1 MLRAGR
7 GGCMVEGMT
16 FSLKQLARAIP
27 VAAVLLPGDALAEG
41 NAACPGGD
49 ATGGPYYDPCA
60 DIDGW
65 TEVTLMSAGPIP
77 ADGVLVLQGE
87 WRGAQ
92 PEPETVVLTVS
103 VDDVPLAGSVEASD
117 LFGVLVWRPDT
128 AWTPGATYTITG
140 TATNAEGDG
149 DCVQPSL
156 PIAGEVTIDEQP
168 GEPLVPV
175 DVDAV
180 QMLTMVPTVSLETL
194 ACCAGASPSIN
205 DGNCDGNDSVDF
217 EPGQCAPVSGIG
229 FMQLTITGTPAAG
242 AAKEQQVLYVLS
254 GDGLIKEFGFAPM
267 FGASQL
273 TAPQCVAID
282 AIDLG
287 TGEVVVGAPECFGE
301 DVKAQ
306 LGPQALDPEASL
318 DCAPQVCAV
327 DQGGF
332 QWDLEMCAPYSGGGE
347 TPTEGGGSGT
357 DEESG
362 EGGGDAG
369 GQDGEKG
376 CGCDVRGGGSPWLV
390 VLGLGWIGR
399 RRRCG

>member
-16 FSLKQLARAIP
+16 FSLEQPARAIP

-60 DIDGW
+60 DIDG
-65 TEVTLMSAGPIP
+65 
-77 ADGVLVLQGE
+77 
-87 WRGAQ
+87 
-92 PEPETVVLTVS
+92 
-103 VDDVPLAGSVEASD
+103 
-117 LFGVLVWRPDT
+117 
-128 AWTPGATYTITG
+128 
-140 TATNAEGDG
+140 
-149 DCVQPSL
+149 
-156 PIAGEVTIDEQP
+156 
-168 GEPLVPV
+168 
-175 DVDAV
+175 
-180 QMLTMVPTVSLETL
+180 
-194 ACCAGASPSIN
+194 
-205 DGNCDGNDSVDF
+205 NCDGNYSVDF

-273 TAPQCVAID
+273 TAPRCVAID

-357 DEESG
+357 DEASG

-376 CGCDVRGGGSPWLV
+376 CGCDVRGGGTPWLV
-390 VLGLGWIGR
+390 VLGLGWLGR
-399 RRRCG
+399 RRRCGG